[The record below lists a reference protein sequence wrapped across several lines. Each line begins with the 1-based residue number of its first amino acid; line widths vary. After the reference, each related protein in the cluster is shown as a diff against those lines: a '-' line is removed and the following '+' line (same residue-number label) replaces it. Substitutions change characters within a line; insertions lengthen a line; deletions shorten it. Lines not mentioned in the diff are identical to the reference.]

1 MSQCTSLTNGD
12 DWNSWALEIERV
24 RMLRDETAMQ
34 LKGME
39 KVKSALKKTL
49 KASEAELERL
59 EKKSRP

>member
-1 MSQCTSLTNGD
+1 
-12 DWNSWALEIERV
+12 
-24 RMLRDETAMQ
+24 MLRDETAMQ